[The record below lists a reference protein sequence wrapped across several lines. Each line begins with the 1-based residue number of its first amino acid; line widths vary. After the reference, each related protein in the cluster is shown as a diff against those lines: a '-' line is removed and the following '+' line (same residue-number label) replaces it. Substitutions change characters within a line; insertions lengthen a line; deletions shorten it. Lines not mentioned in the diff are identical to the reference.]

1 VIPVLGAIKGL
12 SIGQKVGGAVV
23 TLLLWILPAV
33 LVWAYMAGQA
43 GAQFELGSAEARAT
57 CADNQATA
65 LATAIEDA
73 RVEWQKTQAA
83 IDGRAE
89 ADAQRIANTL
99 AAAQRHANK
108 LTEELEAHA
117 TANPLPS
124 GCRADPD
131 RRELYNRSRG
141 SGPPEA

>member
-1 VIPVLGAIKGL
+1 VIPVLGAIQGL
-12 SIGQKVGGAVV
+12 SVGQKIAGAVLSLV
-23 TLLLWILPAV
+23 IWLAPAGA
-33 LVWAYMAGQA
+33 VWLYMKGQA

-73 RVEWQKTQAA
+73 RLEWQKTQAA
-83 IDGRAE
+83 IDGRA
-89 ADAQRIANTL
+89 ADDAERIANTL

-108 LTEELEAHA
+108 LTKELEAHA